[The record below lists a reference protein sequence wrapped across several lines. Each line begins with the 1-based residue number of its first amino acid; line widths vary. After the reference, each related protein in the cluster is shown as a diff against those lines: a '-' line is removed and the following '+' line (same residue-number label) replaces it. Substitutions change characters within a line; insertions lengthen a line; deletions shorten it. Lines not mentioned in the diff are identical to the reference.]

1 MKSMG
6 LKTKILAGV
15 CSPLILLL
23 VLGGIAMVNI
33 NSIVTTNGWVDH
45 TRKVLAS
52 AADIVGSA
60 VDMETGMRGF
70 LLAGQ
75 DGFLAPYTEGEKATY
90 SRIEELQKIVS
101 DNPKQVARLD
111 EVAKILH
118 QWQADVT
125 EPTVDLRRQIGDA
138 ETMNDMAD
146 LVGEARGKVYFDKFR
161 EQIATF
167 IEREAT
173 LMAKRRADFDAAQK
187 NVGENFGL
195 VSKTVDWV
203 DHTHAVLAAA
213 ARLLGSAVDMETG
226 MRGFL
231 LGGHDEFLDPFTG
244 GREAFFKEMSALQ
257 ETVSD
262 NPAQVKRLK
271 EIETIIQ
278 DWIAKVVE
286 PAIAL
291 RRQVETGERTMQ
303 DVVNLVAAKAGKK
316 YFDAF
321 REQIAAFSA
330 IEAKLMAERQQTAAA
345 AEKKAASNLDIMNK
359 NEEWVSHTHEV
370 IAHANS
376 ILASAVDMETG
387 MRGYLLAGQDGF
399 LDPYKAGGA
408 RFSELTAGLAETV
421 NDNPQQVA
429 LLGEMATTIAEWQK
443 NVTEPTIALRRQIG
457 DAKNMDDMADLIGE
471 ARGKKYFD
479 GFRAIMAEFAADE
492 EALMGQRQSDNTSTV
507 DFTFVLIWVCIGGGL
522 LAGVVLA
529 LLIGIAIANPV
540 ISMTGAMSNLAEG
553 NTEVDVPAQ
562 DRKDEV
568 GKMAAAVQVFK
579 DNAIEKIR
587 LEAEQVESEKRAE
600 AEKRATMNKM
610 ADDFQSSVGGIV
622 ESVAAASSQMQS
634 TAQSMSATA
643 EETSRQ
649 STAVAAAAEQA
660 STNVQTVASATE
672 ELSSSIAEISRQVS
686 QSSQIAGR
694 AVTDAR
700 HTDEQIQGLAEA
712 VGKIGEVVS
721 LITDIAE
728 QTNLLALNATI
739 EAARAGDAG
748 KGFAVVASEVKNLA
762 NQTAK
767 ATDEIGAQIGGVQSA
782 TQDAVVAIQGIGRTI
797 SEIDEI
803 ATTIASAVEEQDAA
817 TKEIA
822 RNVEQAAVGTQDV
835 TSTIGSVNQAA
846 NDTGAASGEV
856 LDMAQRLSGE
866 SDTLRGEVDKFINQV
881 RIG

>member
-6 LKTKILAGV
+6 LKIKILAGV

-23 VLGGIAMVNI
+23 VLGGIAMYNI
-33 NSIVTTNGWVDH
+33 NSIVGTNERVDH

-52 AADIVGSA
+52 AAGIVGSA
-60 VDMETGMRGF
+60 VDMETGMRGY

-75 DGFLAPYTEGEKATY
+75 DGFLDPYTQGEKATY
-90 SRIEELQKIVS
+90 SRIEDLQKVVS

-111 EVAKILH
+111 EVAKTLH
-118 QWQADVT
+118 EWQADVT
-125 EPTVDLRRQIGDA
+125 EPTIGLRRQIGDA

-161 EQIATF
+161 EQIAAF

-173 LMAKRRADFDAAQK
+173 LMVKRRADFETAQK
-187 NVGENFGL
+187 SVGDNFAT

-231 LGGHDEFLDPFTG
+231 LGGQDEFLDPFTG
-244 GREAFFKEMSALQ
+244 GREVFFKEMSALQ

-262 NPAQVKRLK
+262 NPAQVARLK
-271 EIETIIQ
+271 ETETIIQ

-291 RRQVETGERTMQ
+291 RRQVDTGERTMQ
-303 DVVNLVAAKAGKK
+303 DVVSRVSAKAGKK

-330 IEAKLMAERQQTAAA
+330 VEAKLMTERQQTAAV
-345 AEKKAASNLDIMNK
+345 AEKNVASNLDIMNK

-399 LDPYKAGGA
+399 LAPYTEGGKK
-408 RFSELTAGLAETV
+408 FSELTASLSETV

-429 LLGEMATTIAEWQK
+429 LLGEVATTIAEWQK

-479 GFRAIMAEFAADE
+479 GFRSIMADFAAEE
-492 EALMGQRQSDNTSTV
+492 EALMAQRQAANVATV
-507 DFTFVLIWVCIGGGL
+507 DKTFILIWVCIGGGL
-522 LAGVVLA
+522 LAGVILA
-529 LLIGIAIANPV
+529 LLIGNAIANPV
-540 ISMTGAMSNLAEG
+540 IAMTGAMDRLAEG
-553 NTEVDVPAQ
+553 DTKVDVPAQ

-568 GKMAAAVQVFK
+568 GKMAASVQVFK
-579 DNAIEKIR
+579 ENAIEKVR

-600 AEKRATMNKM
+600 REKRATMNKM

-622 ESVAAASSQMQS
+622 ESVASASNQMET

-643 EETSRQ
+643 EETSQQ

-660 STNVQTVASATE
+660 AANVQTVASAAE
-672 ELSSSIAEISRQVS
+672 ELSSSISEISRQVS
-686 QSSQIAGR
+686 QSSQIASN
-694 AVTDAR
+694 AVHDAER
-700 HTDEQIQGLAEA
+700 TNQQIQGLAQA
-712 VGKIGEVVS
+712 VDKIGEVVS

-767 ATDEIGAQIGGVQSA
+767 ATDEIGSQIGGIQGA
-782 TQDAVVAIQGIGRTI
+782 TKDAVVAIEGIGKTI
-797 SEIDEI
+797 GEINEI
-803 ATTIASAVEEQDAA
+803 ASTIAAAVEEQGAA
-817 TKEIA
+817 TQEIA
-822 RNVEQAAVGTQDV
+822 RNVEQASAGTSDV
-835 TSTIGSVNQAA
+835 TSNISSVNQAA
-846 NDTGAASGEV
+846 SETGTASGQVLEV
-856 LDMAQRLSGE
+856 ARKLSGE
-866 SDTLRGEVDKFINQV
+866 SDMLRGEVDKFINQV
-881 RIG
+881 RTG